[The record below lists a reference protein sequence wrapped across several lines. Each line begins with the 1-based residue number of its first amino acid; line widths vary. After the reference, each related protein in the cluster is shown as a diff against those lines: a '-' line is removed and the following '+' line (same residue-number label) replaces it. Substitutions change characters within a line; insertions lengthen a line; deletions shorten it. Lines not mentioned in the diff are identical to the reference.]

1 MAEVIRFK
9 SKTHARE
16 LALQKLAHR
25 VLVHLIVSF
34 YDRGIM
40 DVPIQA
46 YVKEMTA
53 ALVAD
58 GHAYDPIVLDSL
70 GTDINILKRLETMLL
85 KTLVER
91 GQLPKDYKV

>member
-9 SKTHARE
+9 SKTHARD

-53 ALVAD
+53 ALIVD
-58 GHAYDPIVLDSL
+58 GHAYDPVVLDSL
-70 GTDINILKRLETMLL
+70 GTDINILKRLEAMLI